1 MSLAAFQ
8 SLLTRLVTNPDL
20 RRNLAANGEA
30 AIAGLELTPAERR
43 RAVSLAADR
52 GVMVTATLVESF
64 RLGKILALL
73 PLTRTLLGDDQL
85 GEEARRY
92 WSESPPRSFYA
103 VDEVIGFCD
112 YLQHRLEEDL
122 RVPYLSDV
130 VSLERTMLDLRR
142 PLPRGGPVTRQIHLQ
157 HDAVELLGPLA
168 AGRVPENV
176 RDNPC
181 VLLATAE
188 DDGSV
193 NWAPAAAPLG
203 EVSGSRRAAAPH
215 DVSPPP

>member
-1 MSLAAFQ
+1 M
-8 SLLTRLVTNPDL
+8 
-20 RRNLAANGEA
+20 
-30 AIAGLELTPAERR
+30 
-43 RAVSLAADR
+43 
-52 GVMVTATLVESF
+52 
-64 RLGKILALL
+64 
-73 PLTRTLLGDDQL
+73 LGDDRL

-122 RVPYLSDV
+122 REPCLSDV

-142 PLPRGGPVTRQIHLQ
+142 PSFRGGPVTRQIHLQ

-193 NWAPAAAPLG
+193 NWALQQSAI
-203 EVSGSRRAAAPH
+203 SR
-215 DVSPPP
+215 SPDQ

>member
-1 MSLAAFQ
+1 
-8 SLLTRLVTNPDL
+8 
-20 RRNLAANGEA
+20 
-30 AIAGLELTPAERR
+30 
-43 RAVSLAADR
+43 
-52 GVMVTATLVESF
+52 MVTATLIESF

-73 PLTRTLLGDDQL
+73 PLTRTMLGDDRL

-112 YLQHRLEEDL
+112 YLHRRLADDL
-122 RVPYLSDV
+122 CVPCLSDV

-142 PLPRGGPVTRQIHLQ
+142 PSPGGPVTRQIHLQ

-193 NWAPAAAPLG
+193 NWAQAEEG
-203 EVSGSRRAAAPH
+203 R
-215 DVSPPP
+215 